1 MCIYIFVYVHMRKHL
16 YVEYKKNFY
25 NSIIMSNAILKISKF

>member
-1 MCIYIFVYVHMRKHL
+1 MCIYIFVYAHMRKHL